1 MGHALLKERE
11 FIITVHLFLY
21 ASMGLLKREKNNIK
35 QCNMTFEQ
43 LGLDE
48 SLVKAVSE
56 LGFTTPTE
64 IQQKAIPVFLKR
76 EKDLIA
82 LAQTGTGKTA
92 AFGLPILHN
101 LDIFNKATQALIIS
115 PTRELCMQITND
127 LKNYSKHQRGLR
139 VTAVY
144 GGSSIMAQIEEIRQG
159 AHIIVATPGR
169 LIDLLDRKAVKL
181 DQVQTVVLDEADEML
196 NMGFQED
203 METIL
208 AQTPED
214 KITGLFSA
222 TMPKEI
228 RNIAS
233 TYLREYEEVSSG
245 KKNSA
250 STSISHQYA
259 VVQAKDKLA
268 ALKRIIDF
276 HPDFFGIIFC
286 TTRIETQEISDAI
299 VKAGYNADCLHGD
312 LSQQQRDKV
321 MGKFRK
327 RTIKILCATD
337 VAARGIDVND
347 ITHVIHY
354 HLPDDIENYTHRS
367 GRTARAGKT
376 GTSIALLHIREAYK
390 LHQIEKIAGIKFEKY
405 MIPNGEE
412 IIANKVQQFVKD
424 FLEMDMSQTD
434 QDWQNELIS
443 PLLQMDKAELVQRM
457 LAKEFRKVDPSYT
470 SNTDLN
476 VNEQNKSDR
485 KGKRS
490 EQGNDRFERRD
501 RSEGK
506 SRRDKF
512 APDENTSRLF
522 INLGKKDNLRYDE
535 MRELIFR
542 ETKVSGHHI
551 KDIEMAGV
559 FSFFE
564 TDAKSAERIMENFK
578 NVEING
584 REVRIDRADGQNN
597 MTGGQGNSRKSFGQ
611 KSKAPSEKFR
621 GTTTPFA
628 ERKKKI
634 FSSAK
639 SGDQKPR
646 YKKKDELSW

>member
-144 GGSSIMAQIEEIRQG
+144 GGSSIMAQIKEIRQG

-390 LHQIEKIAGIKFEKY
+390 LHQIEKIAGIKFE
-405 MIPNGEE
+405 IH
-412 IIANKVQQFVKD
+412 D
-424 FLEMDMSQTD
+424 
-434 QDWQNELIS
+434 
-443 PLLQMDKAELVQRM
+443 
-457 LAKEFRKVDPSYT
+457 
-470 SNTDLN
+470 
-476 VNEQNKSDR
+476 
-485 KGKRS
+485 S
-490 EQGNDRFERRD
+490 E
-501 RSEGK
+501 
-506 SRRDKF
+506 
-512 APDENTSRLF
+512 
-522 INLGKKDNLRYDE
+522 
-535 MRELIFR
+535 
-542 ETKVSGHHI
+542 
-551 KDIEMAGV
+551 
-559 FSFFE
+559 
-564 TDAKSAERIMENFK
+564 
-578 NVEING
+578 
-584 REVRIDRADGQNN
+584 
-597 MTGGQGNSRKSFGQ
+597 
-611 KSKAPSEKFR
+611 
-621 GTTTPFA
+621 
-628 ERKKKI
+628 
-634 FSSAK
+634 
-639 SGDQKPR
+639 
-646 YKKKDELSW
+646 W